1 MNCNLLKYYMR
12 ENDDTIESLAE
23 DLKLHY
29 NTVSLKLNGKREFT
43 QLEIALISKRYNLN
57 AEEVV
62 KIFFLIR
69 RNKHEEDRCKQKFN
83 F

>member
-12 ENDDTIESLAE
+12 ENNDAIESLAE

-43 QLEIALISKRYNLN
+43 QQEIALISKRYNLN

-62 KIFFLIR
+62 KIFF
-69 RNKHEEDRCKQKFN
+69 
-83 F
+83 

>member
-12 ENDDTIESLAE
+12 ENNDTIESLAE

-29 NTVSLKLNGKREFT
+29 NTVSLKLNAKREFT
-43 QLEIALISKRYNLN
+43 QQEIALISKRYSLN

-62 KIFFLIR
+62 KIFF
-69 RNKHEEDRCKQKFN
+69 
-83 F
+83 

>member
-12 ENDDTIESLAE
+12 ENNDTIESLAE

-29 NTVSLKLNGKREFT
+29 NTVSLKLNAKREFT
-43 QLEIALISKRYNLN
+43 QQEIALISKRYNLN

-62 KIFFLIR
+62 KIFF
-69 RNKHEEDRCKQKFN
+69 
-83 F
+83 

>member
-1 MNCNLLKYYMR
+1 MNLNLLKYHML

-43 QLEIALISKRYNLN
+43 QQEISLISKRYNLS
-57 AEEVV
+57 ADEVV
-62 KIFFLIR
+62 KIFF
-69 RNKHEEDRCKQKFN
+69 
-83 F
+83 

>member
-12 ENDDTIESLAE
+12 ENNDTIESLAE

-43 QLEIALISKRYNLN
+43 QQEIALISNRYNLN

-62 KIFFLIR
+62 KIFF
-69 RNKHEEDRCKQKFN
+69 
-83 F
+83 

>member
-12 ENDDTIESLAE
+12 ENNDTIESLAE

-29 NTVSLKLNGKREFT
+29 NTVSLKLNAKREFT
-43 QLEIALISKRYNLN
+43 QQEIALISKRYNWN

-62 KIFFLIR
+62 EIFF
-69 RNKHEEDRCKQKFN
+69 
-83 F
+83 

>member
-12 ENDDTIESLAE
+12 ENHDNMETLAE
-23 DLKLHY
+23 DMKLHY

-43 QLEIALISKRYNLN
+43 QQEIAFISKRYNLT

-62 KIFFLIR
+62 KIFF
-69 RNKHEEDRCKQKFN
+69 
-83 F
+83 

>member
-62 KIFFLIR
+62 KIFF
-69 RNKHEEDRCKQKFN
+69 
-83 F
+83 

>member
-12 ENDDTIESLAE
+12 ENNDTIESLAE

-29 NTVSLKLNGKREFT
+29 NTVSLKLNAKREFT
-43 QLEIALISKRYNLN
+43 QQEIALISKRYNLN

-62 KIFFLIR
+62 KIFFWLEERGKQTWR
-69 RNKHEEDRCKQKFN
+69 RLM
-83 F
+83 

>member
-12 ENDDTIESLAE
+12 ENNDTIESLAE

-43 QLEIALISKRYNLN
+43 QQEIALISKRYNLN
-57 AEEVV
+57 AEKVV
-62 KIFFLIR
+62 KIFF
-69 RNKHEEDRCKQKFN
+69 
-83 F
+83 